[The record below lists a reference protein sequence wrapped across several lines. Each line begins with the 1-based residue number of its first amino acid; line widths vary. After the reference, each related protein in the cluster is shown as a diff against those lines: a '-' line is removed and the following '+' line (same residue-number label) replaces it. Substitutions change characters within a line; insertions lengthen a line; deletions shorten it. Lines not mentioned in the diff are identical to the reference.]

1 MSSHKEEKS
10 STGRVVEYK
19 DFTKAALARMLAEA
33 DAGQRFASMPL
44 HKRRLATEDD
54 DEDDSMTEEAD
65 ADRESRANLVE
76 STRPGNA
83 PPISPDDLPRNVVK
97 RYAEKPKKKGKA

>member
-1 MSSHKEEKS
+1 MSSHKESAKP
-10 STGRVVEYK
+10 RVVEYK

-44 HKRRLATEDD
+44 HQRRLATEDE
-54 DEDDSMTEEAD
+54 DEDDDEMSKEAD
-65 ADRESRANLVE
+65 EDREARADLAD

-83 PPISPDDLPRNVVK
+83 PPVDPSDMPRAVSK
-97 RYAEKPKKKGKA
+97 RYASKKKNKGKA